1 MAVVECG
8 MLVEVDP
15 LVLPPFSF
23 TAITSAPFGDPA
35 SATIHP

>member
-1 MAVVECG
+1 
-8 MLVEVDP
+8 
-15 LVLPPFSF
+15 VLPPFSF